1 MQKKKKLKKENMGV
15 NGIIYKGVNCRFFSM
30 PVTYIKSF
38 QRKKSFCILGY
49 LLFHQYF
56 EVA

>member
-1 MQKKKKLKKENMGV
+1 MQKKKKLKKENMGA

-49 LLFHQYF
+49 LLFH
-56 EVA
+56 